1 MDITQVPQEGNKTL
15 GGIRKAMYAKDA
27 NGQIVTVASAGWEV
41 EEIVTSQA
49 VEQLDVL
56 TEQTRTKVLRGES
69 SPLEYWMYAKRM
81 DMAILS
87 QTSGV
92 WQWRIKR
99 HFKPAVFA
107 TLSDD
112 YLQRYAHALGLAVA
126 QLKVLP

>member
-1 MDITQVPQEGNKTL
+1 MDIDQVPQEGNKTL

-49 VEQLDVL
+49 VEQLNAL
-56 TEQTRTKVLRGES
+56 TEQTRQKVLNGQTS
-69 SPLEYWMYAKRM
+69 TLEYWMYAQRM
-81 DMAILS
+81 DVAILS

-92 WQWRIKR
+92 WQWRVRR

-107 TLSDD
+107 RLSDEF
-112 YLQRYAHALGLAVA
+112 LQRYAHALGVTLT
-126 QLKVLP
+126 QLKALP